1 RGPLHRWP
9 AAWHVCKTVTYQK
22 VTDQESST
30 LLGQV
35 CERTS
40 RVEFF
45 EGHARSGDIRVTNYA
60 GNELTWA
67 PQQRDRWNAEASR
80 ARSRHE
86 PDPGSPFLAGNPC
99 PLRTARTGTT
109 AHRSTPRDRGG
120 PPFPT
125 SPVSSTTCSATTQC
139 RLRPTTASTPLVR

>member
-45 EGHARSGDIRVTNYA
+45 EGHARSGDIRATNYA

-86 PDPGSPFLAGNPC
+86 PDPRVRRSWPATRVRSAPPALELPHTD
-99 PLRTARTGTT
+99 RRRVTEE
-109 AHRSTPRDRGG
+109 AHHFR
-120 PPFPT
+120 
-125 SPVSSTTCSATTQC
+125 PVPSRA
-139 RLRPTTASTPLVR
+139 

>member
-1 RGPLHRWP
+1 MF
-9 AAWHVCKTVTYQK
+9 VKTVSYQK

-45 EGHARSGDIRVTNYA
+45 EGHARSGDIRATNYA

-86 PDPGSPFLAGNPC
+86 PDPGFAVPG
-99 PLRTARTGTT
+99 RQ
-109 AHRSTPRDRGG
+109 
-120 PPFPT
+120 
-125 SPVSSTTCSATTQC
+125 PVSAPHRPHWNYHTQID
-139 RLRPTTASTPLVR
+139 AA